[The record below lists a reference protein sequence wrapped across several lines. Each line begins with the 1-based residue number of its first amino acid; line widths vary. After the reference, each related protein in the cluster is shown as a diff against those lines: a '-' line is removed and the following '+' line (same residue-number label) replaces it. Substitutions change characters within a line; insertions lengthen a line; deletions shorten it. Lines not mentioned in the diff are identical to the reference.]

1 MTHEMFRMLIPGL
14 IFWTPVF
21 CVLFASMP
29 DKLPIIGSL
38 LAATVLPTGWFLY
51 SGYRVFLFKC
61 GKTYEQKT
69 FIAML
74 RDRLKAVYV
83 PYYKEVIVDFAGVRP
98 DFGKWRMDINTF
110 LETFNPFRKR
120 TTNERIDEHVLT
132 SIPFLEP
139 LSDLYMFQEESY
151 DYARSIASIRYGIN
165 CSLFSFIF
173 GFTAAVGIYL
183 WLEATGFWKLL
194 GGGLLLTVLF
204 TTVYMLWQR
213 GVYASAEY
221 NARLNLI
228 TLSRFGFAKMKVDQV
243 KITEF
248 EDILVSL
255 RKIDDLESRIAV
267 FDLDNTLLIGD
278 IQGALLAKLLFE
290 RKIRNFCFSDYTQ
303 ILEEDITRAYK
314 MAVQALAGLKVST
327 IEKMTRSILSD
338 LSPCVRVEDIEV
350 PIPRPHPAMQR
361 LVACLQLMGIE
372 CFVVSA
378 SNQTSVEI
386 CSWEFFGIPSRNAI
400 GMKSKIRSGWRGR
413 IFTSEL
419 EEPAPIFDGKPQ
431 ALARRADD
439 KKPVLLAGDSTSD
452 YPLLSLCPQDGK
464 VLWVGTTASQAKV
477 VEKDL
482 NLAGQVEFLK
492 RDSL

>member
-1 MTHEMFRMLIPGL
+1 MTHETFRMLIPGL
-14 IFWTPVF
+14 VFWTPVF
-21 CVLFASMP
+21 CVLSVLIP
-29 DKLPIIGSL
+29 EKLPIIGSI

-51 SGYRVFLFKC
+51 SGYRVFIFKC
-61 GKTYEQKT
+61 GKSYEQKT

-74 RDRLKAVYV
+74 RDRLKAIYV
-83 PYYKEVIVDFAGVRP
+83 PYCKEVIVDFAGACP
-98 DFGKWRMDINTF
+98 DFGRWRMDLNTF
-110 LETFNPFRKR
+110 IETFDPFRKK

-139 LSDLYMFQEESY
+139 LSDFYMFQEESY
-151 DYARSIASIRYGIN
+151 DYARSISSIRYGLN

-183 WLEATGFWKLL
+183 SMEASDLWKVL
-194 GGGLLLTVLF
+194 GGGLLLSVLF
-204 TTVYMLWQR
+204 TTGYMLWQR
-213 GVYASAEY
+213 GVYANAEY
-221 NARLNLI
+221 DARLNLI
-228 TLSRFGFAKMKVDQV
+228 TLSRFGFAKINGDQL
-243 KITEF
+243 IATEF

-255 RKIDDLESRIAV
+255 RKINDLESRIAV
-267 FDLDNTLLIGD
+267 FDLDNTLLMGD
-278 IQGALLAKLLFE
+278 IQEALLARLLFE
-290 RKIRNFCFSDYTQ
+290 RKIRDFCFSDYAQ
-303 ILEEDITRAYK
+303 ILEEDLTRAYN
-314 MAVQALAGLKVST
+314 MAVQALAGLKVAT
-327 IEKMTRSILSD
+327 IEKMTRCILSD
-338 LSPCVRVEDIEV
+338 LNPCVRVQDIDV

-361 LVACLQLMGIE
+361 LVACLQLMGVE
-372 CFVVSA
+372 CYVVSA

-400 GMKSKIRSGWRGR
+400 GMKAKIRSGWRGR

-419 EEPAPIFDGKPQ
+419 EKPVPIFDGKPQ
-431 ALARRADD
+431 ALAKRAGD
-439 KKPVLLAGDSTSD
+439 KKPVLLAGDSKSD